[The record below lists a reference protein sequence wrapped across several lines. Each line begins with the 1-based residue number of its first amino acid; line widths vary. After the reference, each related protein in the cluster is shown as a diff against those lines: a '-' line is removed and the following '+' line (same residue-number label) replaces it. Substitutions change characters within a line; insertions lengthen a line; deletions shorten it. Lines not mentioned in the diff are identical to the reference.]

1 MTEQIKPSLNFT
13 IICDDIR
20 QEMGG
25 KLSLMGLFEN
35 IYVPTFP
42 AVHPR
47 IAIISEWSAGQ
58 GEFRV
63 RMRIVSPDGK
73 TAIRETQSKMSLN
86 SVHYRHRDVSLHLN
100 VELKVP
106 GTYWVENY
114 LDDELIN
121 SMPLNVVQVKEQ
133 AVH

>member
-1 MTEQIKPSLNFT
+1 
-13 IICDDIR
+13 
-20 QEMGG
+20 MGG

-35 IYVPTFP
+35 IYAPTFP